1 MLVEI
6 SIFGDVQLSRDIQ
19 RISTRAGNMNP
30 AFAAIFD
37 RLTEIEAEQFMTQ
50 GERGGSQWAPLKPKT
65 IESKRRKGYAHPELA
80 EFATEKLFEA
90 LSSHANENQ
99 ERIFNETWA
108 VFRVTGEPGRY
119 GIVQHHGNPEG
130 NLVPRAL
137 FRLTPRDRVQM
148 VKQMQRFLFRGTVHW
163 DWGLL

>member
-1 MLVEI
+1 M
-6 SIFGDVQLSRDIQ
+6 SIFGDVQLSRDIK

-37 RLTEIEAEQFMTQ
+37 RLTEIEGEQFLSQ
-50 GERGGSQWAPLKPKT
+50 GYRGGSPWAPLKPKT

-80 EFATEKLFEA
+80 EFATEALYEA
-90 LSSHANENQ
+90 LSSHHNENQ

-108 VFRVTGEPGRY
+108 VFRVTGEPAEY
-119 GIVQHHGNPEG
+119 GMYQHHGVPEN

-137 FRLTPRDRVQM
+137 FRLTNVDRRQM
-148 VKQMQRFLFRGTVHW
+148 VKQMQRFLFRGEVTW